1 MKVLYKVNRCSYC
14 PTCPLLENNGECL
27 CVRCTQVML
36 PGVVVHAANRIINC
50 IQCSSIT
57 SPMQLEISRMQNR
70 QCILSMGSMRSGFVA
85 CDKMRADFFW
95 TFAYGGRGKLNTCP
109 FR

>member
-1 MKVLYKVNRCSYC
+1 MR
-14 PTCPLLENNGECL
+14 
-27 CVRCTQVML
+27 RTQVML

-70 QCILSMGSMRSGFVA
+70 QYILSMDSMRRGFVVA
-85 CDKMRADFFW
+85 IRCKAILLDFHVRWSRKIQHFEKCGSD
-95 TFAYGGRGKLNTCP
+95 TNSNKAIRL
-109 FR
+109 